1 MAMKSDF
8 EDASLSY
15 ETIEGVSMKPDIV
28 KDGGRSRLLPV
39 FTSYAQIPDD
49 YMENFS
55 FVKVSAT
62 YAYNFMNECEDLN
75 GMVLNPFTEYNLE
88 LRKKHQT
95 SKENLAA
102 TKHYKTPK
110 KAAAKS
116 VENEV
121 QAMIIYNNK
130 KYQKMQI
137 LLCRKLTYPRFTWLF
152 HVRMENTVLQI
163 MIQLTE
169 LRLMVHSCVRKYI
182 TNLET
187 AIELNLLKRKKW

>member
-1 MAMKSDF
+1 MARNNTEIVYKIEEMIKKYNKKPEKKVKKKDIVDLLQKADIIMAMKSDF

-15 ETIEGVSMKPDIV
+15 ETIEGISMKPDIV

-110 KAAAKS
+110 KATAKS

-130 KYQKMQI
+130 KYQI
-137 LLCRKLTYPRFTWLF
+137 
-152 HVRMENTVLQI
+152 
-163 MIQLTE
+163 
-169 LRLMVHSCVRKYI
+169 
-182 TNLET
+182 
-187 AIELNLLKRKKW
+187 

>member
-62 YAYNFMNECEDLN
+62 YAYNFMNECEELN

-95 SKENLAA
+95 SEK
-102 TKHYKTPK
+102 
-110 KAAAKS
+110 
-116 VENEV
+116 
-121 QAMIIYNNK
+121 
-130 KYQKMQI
+130 
-137 LLCRKLTYPRFTWLF
+137 TWLQQSI
-152 HVRMENTVLQI
+152 TKLQR
-163 MIQLTE
+163 
-169 LRLMVHSCVRKYI
+169 RLLQSLWKMKFRQ
-182 TNLET
+182 
-187 AIELNLLKRKKW
+187 